1 MHIHTWEVDEKNK
14 HHGHP
19 PKLFLHIQTGSD
31 NRTSIAALLWPLQ
44 KAAIKNHYWDGTSLA
59 VQWLRLCTFNA
70 RSVSSISGWG
80 TKIEHTALGSQ
91 KVKKKKLPWL
101 LPIFLNFL
109 KQIIIS
115 FIIELLYLIHFQ
127 AIIQHSFKNF
137 TSTKLRLLSQNHSSS
152 PVNTLPTE
160 VRKSW
165 ASNNWRGLLKIHK
178 ICSLHKP
185 WSLLCPVVSEFH
197 VQFKEEKKK

>member
-1 MHIHTWEVDEKNK
+1 MQGVWV
-14 HHGHP
+14 
-19 PKLFLHIQTGSD
+19 
-31 NRTSIAALLWPLQ
+31 R
-44 KAAIKNHYWDGTSLA
+44 SL
-59 VQWLRLCTFNA
+59 VGELR
-70 RSVSSISGWG
+70 SSILHWAA
-80 TKIEHTALGSQ
+80 K
-91 KVKKKKLPWL
+91 KFKKKKLPWL

-109 KQIIIS
+109 KQIIS
-115 FIIELLYLIHFQ
+115 FIIGLLYFIHFQ
-127 AIIQHSFKNF
+127 AIIHHSFKNF
-137 TSTKLRLLSQNHSSS
+137 TSTELRLISQNHSPS

-197 VQFKEEKKK
+197 VQFKEEKKNKVKVSMP

>member
-31 NRTSIAALLWPLQ
+31 NMTSIAALLWPLQ